1 MVCGPVWLRGVSAWG
16 IHVSFKV
23 TFFSSESCFQ
33 QMICLSL
40 FLSGRCWKGESLGLA
55 HSYYSYSLSAVLLSP
70 HVFLFLQ
77 ERTVRSISYSM
88 LHLHPQDY
96 LLYLIFFSPLL
107 LQFTFIFKGA
117 LTNPNGQI
125 CWRFQNFYANFRE
138 SFVEWPIK
146 SVVLDSVFK
155 VIYDNGNDSSFLI
168 NR

>member
-1 MVCGPVWLRGVSAWG
+1 MSLF
-16 IHVSFKV
+16 VSF
-23 TFFSSESCFQ
+23 
-33 QMICLSL
+33 
-40 FLSGRCWKGESLGLA
+40 W
-55 HSYYSYSLSAVLLSP
+55 AVLERRDTGASAQLLQLFAFCCPSQSRA
-70 HVFLFLQ
+70 FLFLQ